1 MTDWKELYQQ
11 KLIPVEDIAKVIP
24 PHSHCS
30 LSDGAADPRAIT
42 REIEKRYAEF
52 TVGPVGQYKDYWQG
66 IHAGISDYLP
76 SYFSS
81 IERLIRDGHYPID
94 VAILSLS
101 EPNEQGYCTMGVS
114 CSYQRTAMRSA
125 KIVIGQINK
134 QMPRI
139 FGETSVHVSELDYII
154 EVDEP
159 LPVIPNSSIGDA
171 ERQNT
176 APRSSKMVRP
186 FKQASASCRTRFSMR

>member
-52 TVGPVGQYKDYWQG
+52 TDVSFMQGPPGERIEMFDPRMEGHIRYEPFVGPVGQYKDYWQG

-101 EPNEQGYCTMGVS
+101 EPNEQGYCTMGVY
-114 CSYQRTAMRSA
+114 CSYQRTAMR
-125 KIVIGQINK
+125 
-134 QMPRI
+134 
-139 FGETSVHVSELDYII
+139 
-154 EVDEP
+154 
-159 LPVIPNSSIGDA
+159 
-171 ERQNT
+171 
-176 APRSSKMVRP
+176 
-186 FKQASASCRTRFSMR
+186 

>member
-1 MTDWKELYQQ
+1 MERAL
-11 KLIPVEDIAKVIP
+11 PAKT
-24 PHSHCS
+24 HSRGRYREGHS
-30 LSDGAADPRAIT
+30 AAQPLFALRWRSRSAC
-42 REIEKRYAEF
+42 EPF
-52 TVGPVGQYKDYWQG
+52 VGPVGQYKDYWQG

-159 LPVIPNSSIGDA
+159 LPVIPNSSA
-171 ERQNT
+171 RSANT